1 MTETGAYK
9 ESRSDR
15 HHRDSSRLI
24 ATTLN
29 PKGSSAALGTAMRAI
44 VGCLRQC
51 YIPMLHNV
59 WDFHEQFQINYETPD
74 VPRLLPPDMAKLRV
88 DRLQEELDE
97 YREAVEAGDLVK
109 ALDALVDLL
118 YILLGAVHLHG
129 FTKIFGRAWVRV
141 HAANMKK
148 ERAKR
153 VEDSKHG
160 SIFDIVK
167 PEGWEPP
174 YLDDLLAEARAPEAK
189 PVSQAEQ
196 GTLL

>member
-1 MTETGAYK
+1 MTETGPYK

-24 ATTLN
+24 ADTLSPRGN
-29 PKGSSAALGTAMRAI
+29 AATRGGMMRAI
-44 VGCLRQC
+44 GGCLRQS
-51 YIPMLHNV
+51 YTPMLHNV
-59 WDFHEQFQINYETPD
+59 WDFHEQFEIHYETPD
-74 VPRLLPPDMAKLRV
+74 VPRLLPPDMAKLRAN
-88 DRLQEELDE
+88 RLQEELDE
-97 YREAVEAGDLVK
+97 YKEAVEAGDLVK

-153 VEDSKHG
+153 AEDSKHG
-160 SIFDIVK
+160 STYDIVK
-167 PEGWEPP
+167 PAGWQPP
-174 YLDDLLAEARAPEAK
+174 YLDDLLAETQASEAK
-189 PVSQAEQ
+189 PVSQAAQ